1 MKAPTKG
8 RYRGLVLGLLLLVAL
23 ISGGLH
29 LNRKHKHK
37 NASAAP
43 KWPAEESLL
52 PAAPQWPA
60 EESLLSTSRRRVC
73 NESGADHDRV
83 ECAFLAALG
92 MPRYVYD
99 FETSGTQSATPLKS
113 SNAVLLSYAVY
124 GDRRGVE
131 DLIYNALRYTR
142 SETTLAIHVNGV
154 TQGQYHTKKKSK
166 LNMRRRRLLDH

>member
-43 KWPAEESLL
+43 K
-52 PAAPQWPA
+52 WPA

-154 TQGQYHTKKKSK
+154 TQGQYHTKKKAK